1 MSDKENI
8 KRILVRVPNWI
19 GDAVISMPGLHALK
33 RLYPGAE
40 ITVLAKA
47 RTLPLYLG
55 KEPVVKDVI
64 EYDPEGRHSG
74 LAGKF
79 RLVAELKTRR
89 FQMAV
94 LFQNAFEAAL
104 IAFMAGIPRRVGY
117 ARDLRTPL
125 LTGPVK
131 FEDTIAKKHQVFY
144 YLNIIKELGLGVSL
158 EEMELPIVSTGKEDS
173 ERAGAIMEEYGLGA
187 DSAMVGVAPGAS
199 FGPAK
204 RWPVEGYCEVIERLC
219 GERGMTP
226 VIFGGADD
234 IEVSTALSQ
243 RLSKAGVDH
252 VNLAAKTSLREFMAI
267 AGKARLFLT
276 NDSGPMHVVA
286 ALGAPTV
293 AVFVS
298 TSPALTGP
306 IGRSVKVLYKK
317 LECGPCFK
325 RECPHEHYNCMKT
338 ITPEDIYNA
347 STSLLGG
354 CGIEA
359 NSGSEA

>member
-1 MSDKENI
+1 MSDKEII

-33 RLYPGAE
+33 KLYPEVE

-47 RTLPLYLG
+47 RTLPLYLA

-64 EYDPEGRHSG
+64 EYDPDGRHSG
-74 LAGKF
+74 LSGKF
-79 RLVAELKTRR
+79 RLVGELKTRK

-125 LTGPVK
+125 LTQPVK

-158 EEMELPIVSTGKEDS
+158 EDIELPVVNISKEDS
-173 ERAGAIMEEYGLGA
+173 QRASVIMEEYGLDAGKG
-187 DSAMVGVAPGAS
+187 MVGVAPGAS

-204 RWPVEGYCEVIERLC
+204 RWPTEGYYEVIERISR
-219 GERGMTP
+219 ERGVTP
-226 VIFGGADD
+226 VIFGGGDD
-234 IEVSTALSQ
+234 IEVSTALST
-243 RLSKAGVDH
+243 RLSSAGVDH
-252 VNLAAKTSLREFMAI
+252 VNLAGKTSLREFI
-267 AGKARLFLT
+267 AVAAKTQLFLT

-286 ALGAPTV
+286 ALGVPTV

-298 TSPALTGP
+298 TAPSLTGP
-306 IGRSVKVLYKK
+306 LGRCVKVLYKK
-317 LECGPCFK
+317 VKCSPCFK
-325 RECPHEHYNCMKT
+325 RECPYEHYNCMKT
-338 ITPEDIYNA
+338 ITAEDIYNA
-347 STSLLGG
+347 SIELLAE
-354 CGIEA
+354 CGIDSK
-359 NSGSEA
+359 SGSEA